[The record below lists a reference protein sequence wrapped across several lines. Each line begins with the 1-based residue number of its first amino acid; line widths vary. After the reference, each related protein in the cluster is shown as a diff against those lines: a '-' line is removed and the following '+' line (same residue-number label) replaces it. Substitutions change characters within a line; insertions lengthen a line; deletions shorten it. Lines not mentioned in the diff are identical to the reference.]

1 MLILNIIT
9 LANLILL
16 FSLLYFRKDNSLPN
30 KILALILIN
39 PGINFLSNIV
49 VLSGYFPAF
58 PYFYFFAQ
66 TTCFLF
72 APLVYTYVCLFT
84 GSRISLKNPLFLC
97 TGMCMLLVVYFCV
110 EFSLLPVTQQ
120 SKYLGGILNE
130 PYPDQMV
137 LANGLFIVMQQV
149 YFTVAAIKAYRYKKG
164 INQLLSNF
172 EKTRWQYI
180 YRFIVIIWLLNLITI
195 TLYLSLP
202 MVQVEYIYLP
212 LVLTAIYFYILVYS
226 FNQNSIFSKNDF
238 KEFLVENSFSSQA
251 DVLQA
256 TDPKLE
262 EDLEIHKAFL
272 LDYLSEKEPFT
283 NPDLTLEMLAKEI
296 QLPANRLS
304 SIINR
309 GLNKNFY
316 DLINENRIEKSKK
329 ILRQM
334 APENTI
340 EYIAYEAGFNSR
352 ASFYRAFKKHT
363 GITPTQFISKDAAV
377 VPADW

>member
-9 LANLILL
+9 LANLVLL
-16 FSLLYFRKDNSLPN
+16 FCLLYFRKNNSFPN

-49 VLSGYFPAF
+49 VLSGYFPSF

-84 GSRISLKNPLFLC
+84 GTRISIKNPLFIC
-97 TGMCMLLVVYFCV
+97 TACCMLLVVYFTV
-110 EFSLLPVTQQ
+110 EFSLFTLAQQ
-120 SKYLGGILNE
+120 SAYLRGILNE

-149 YFTVAAIKAYRYKKG
+149 YFTAAAIKTYRYKKD

-172 EKTRWQYI
+172 DKTRWQYI
-180 YRFIVIIWLLNLITI
+180 SRFIIIIWVLNFITI

-212 LVLTAIYFYILVYS
+212 LVLTAIYFYILIYS
-226 FNQNSIFSKNDF
+226 FNQNSIFSKTDF
-238 KEFLVENSFSSQA
+238 DEFLVENNFSGQP
-251 DVLQA
+251 DLLQ
-256 TDPKLE
+256 TTQLKPE
-262 EDLEIHKAFL
+262 EDMEMHKSFL
-272 LDYLSEKEPFT
+272 LSYLSDKEPFT
-283 NPDLTLEMLAKEI
+283 NPDLNLEMLAKEI
-296 QLPANRLS
+296 QLPINRLS
-304 SIINR
+304 HIINR

-316 DLINENRIEKSKK
+316 DLINEKRVEKSKK
-329 ILRQM
+329 LLRQM
-334 APENTI
+334 AQENTI
-340 EYIAYEAGFNSR
+340 EYIAYESGFNSR

-363 GITPTQFISKDAAV
+363 GLTPTQFLSKDAA
-377 VPADW
+377 

>member
-9 LANLILL
+9 LANLVLL

-49 VLSGYFPAF
+49 VLSGYFSSF

-72 APLVYTYVCLFT
+72 APLVYSYVCLFT
-84 GSRISLKNPLFLC
+84 GSRIKFKNPLFII
-97 TGMCMLLVVYFCV
+97 TAFCMLLVVYFGV
-110 EFSLLPVTQQ
+110 EFSLLAAPRQ
-120 SKYLGGILNE
+120 SEYLNGILNE

-137 LANGLFIVMQQV
+137 LANGLFIVMQQI
-149 YFTVAAIKAYRYKKG
+149 YFTVGAIKTYRYKKR

-180 YRFIVIIWLLNLITI
+180 YRFIVIIWILNLVTI

-202 MVQVEYIYLP
+202 MIQVEYIYLP

-226 FNQNSIFSKNDF
+226 FNQNSVFSKSDF
-238 KEFLVENSFSSQA
+238 KEFLVTNNFSNHA
-251 DVLQA
+251 RILQA
-256 TDPKLE
+256 SKVQPDHDMETDK
-262 EDLEIHKAFL
+262 IFL
-272 LDYLSEKEPFT
+272 LGYLSENEPFT
-283 NPDLTLEMLAKEI
+283 NPDLSLELLAKAM
-296 QLPANRLS
+296 QLSVSRLS
-304 SIINR
+304 CIINR

-316 DLINENRIEKSKK
+316 DLINEKRIEKSKK
-329 ILRQM
+329 LLRQM
-334 APENTI
+334 AEENTI
-340 EYIAYEAGFNSR
+340 EYIAYESGFNSR

-363 GITPTQFISKDAAV
+363 GITPTQFLNKDAA
-377 VPADW
+377 